1 MDDSDGPT
9 IAEFYGWFYTLH
21 YLSKDG
27 GILKLTGETEV
38 TKVNII
44 TMFNWLA
51 LEQDLNREKI
61 RKEKQMLAEYR
72 ARRR

>member
-1 MDDSDGPT
+1 
-9 IAEFYGWFYTLH
+9 
-21 YLSKDG
+21 
-27 GILKLTGETEV
+27 
-38 TKVNII
+38 
-44 TMFNWLA
+44 MFNWLA